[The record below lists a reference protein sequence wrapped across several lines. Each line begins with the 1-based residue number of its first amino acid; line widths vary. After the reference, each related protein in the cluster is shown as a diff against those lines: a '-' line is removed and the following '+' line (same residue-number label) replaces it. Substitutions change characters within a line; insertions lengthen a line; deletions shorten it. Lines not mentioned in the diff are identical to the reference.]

1 MISELKNSKA
11 SISVYNDSFNKRIR
25 VDDYT
30 GDANSVL
37 ELIDQAAQNWV
48 EKVII
53 KARGPEQQIFQSQGF
68 SKEAFV
74 KGYFDGTDMHFMAK
88 YFSSSRSHNSKQ
100 GDEKVMLEK
109 LLMEEI
115 PASVS
120 DFSIVTEAT
129 IGDADELTRLYS
141 TVFKVYPTPLG
152 EPGHVRKTMEEGTR
166 YVLIRNENKIVSAAS
181 AEINSYY
188 SNAELTDCATLPEAE
203 GKGHMKKLLSKLE
216 AGLKKDKINCL
227 YTIARSESYSMNK
240 VFYQLGYTYGG
251 MMTNNCFIY
260 SGLEDMNVWYK
271 WIGE

>member
-1 MISELKNSKA
+1 VVSEIKNSTA

-25 VDDYT
+25 VDDYR
-30 GDANSVL
+30 GDVNSVL
-37 ELIDQAAQNWV
+37 ELINQATQNWV

-53 KARGPEQQIFQSQGF
+53 KARGPERQFFQSQGF
-68 SKEAFV
+68 LKEAFV
-74 KGYFDGTDMHFMAK
+74 KGYFSGTDMHFMAK

-100 GDEKVMLEK
+100 TEEKVLVEK
-109 LLMEEI
+109 ILREKI
-115 PASVS
+115 PVSDS
-120 DFSIVTEAT
+120 DFSIVKEAT
-129 IGDADELTRLYS
+129 IDDAEELTHLYS
-141 TVFKVYPTPLG
+141 TIFKIYPTPLG
-152 EPGHVRKTMEEGTR
+152 EVGHVKKTMEEGTR

-181 AEINSYY
+181 AEININH

-216 AGLKKDKINCL
+216 ALLKKDKISCL

-240 VFYQLGYTYGG
+240 AFYQLGYTYGG
-251 MMTNNCFIY
+251 LMTNNCFIY

>member
-1 MISELKNSKA
+1 VISELKNSTA

-30 GDANSVL
+30 GDVNSVL
-37 ELIDQAAQNWV
+37 ELINQATQNWA

-68 SKEAFV
+68 SKEAFI
-74 KGYFDGTDMHFMAK
+74 KGYFSGTDMHFMAK

-100 GDEKVMLEK
+100 SDEKVMVEK
-109 LLMEEI
+109 LLREEI
-115 PASVS
+115 PVSDS
-120 DFSIVTEAT
+120 DFSIVKEAIT
-129 IGDADELTRLYS
+129 DDAEELTQLYS
-141 TVFKVYPTPLG
+141 TIFKVYPTLLV

-181 AEINSYY
+181 AEINLNH
-188 SNAELTDCATLPEAE
+188 SNAELTDCATLPEAQS
-203 GKGHMKKLLSKLE
+203 KGHMKKLLSKLE
-216 AGLKKDKINCL
+216 AVLKKENINCL

-240 VFYQLGYTYGG
+240 AVYQLGYTYGG